1 MKNKDIISTI
11 YGLTEIM
18 VQQEEEIKKDP
29 GIKRIPIKIAYG
41 ISKNK
46 KMLEEENKTFVD
58 ELRKLNNEYGL
69 DFDEKGNIS
78 LVGLDNDKRVE
89 YANKLTE
96 LQNIDVN
103 VNIHR
108 VSVDDFGEYTPSIKQ
123 LDILSFML
131 D

>member
-29 GIKRIPIKIAYG
+29 SIKRIPIKIAYG

-58 ELRKLNNEYGL
+58 ELRKLNDEYGL
-69 DFDEKGNIS
+69 DFDEKGNIP

-103 VNIHR
+103 VNIHK
-108 VSVDDFGEYTPSIKQ
+108 VTVDDFGEYTPSIKQ